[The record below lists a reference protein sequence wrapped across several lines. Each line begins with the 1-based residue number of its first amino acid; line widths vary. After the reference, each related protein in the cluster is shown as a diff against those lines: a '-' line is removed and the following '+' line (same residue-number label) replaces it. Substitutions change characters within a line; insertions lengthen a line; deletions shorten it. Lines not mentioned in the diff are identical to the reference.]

1 MQMSREEFFTRL
13 ENLEPEE
20 YGDDGEPINEPDPCD
35 VYHSYIDGL
44 SDEQFEALRKK
55 QESYKRIEEFM
66 NSKGYVNNEIK
77 C

>member
-1 MQMSREEFFTRL
+1 MQMSREEFEERL
-13 ENLEPEE
+13 DEMEIEQI
-20 YGDDGEPINEPDPCD
+20 GDDGEPINEPDPCD

>member
-1 MQMSREEFFTRL
+1 MQMSREEFEERL
-13 ENLEPEE
+13 DEMEIEQI
-20 YGDDGEPINEPDPCD
+20 GDDGEPINEPDPCD

-44 SDEQFEALRKK
+44 SDEQFEAFRKK
-55 QESYKRIEEFM
+55 IDSYKRIKEFM